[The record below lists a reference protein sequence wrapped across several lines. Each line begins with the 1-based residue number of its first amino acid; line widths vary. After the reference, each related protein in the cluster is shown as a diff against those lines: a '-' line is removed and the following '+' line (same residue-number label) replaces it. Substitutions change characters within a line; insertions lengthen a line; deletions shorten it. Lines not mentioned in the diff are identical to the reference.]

1 LIRILLDQGLSRS
14 AADYLR
20 KIGWDV
26 IHTAEANLSRSTD
39 TEILEHAR
47 QSNRILVT
55 LDADFHAL
63 LAVSNADSPSVIRI
77 RQEGL
82 RGPELA
88 DLLEQVMEKVN
99 PQLQDGALVTVTR
112 TTIRIHRLPVIH
124 ENKR

>member
-1 LIRILLDQGLSRS
+1 MLDLGLSLSTS
-14 AADYLR
+14 AFLR
-20 KIGWDV
+20 LIGWDV

-99 PQLQDGALVTVTR
+99 PQLQDGALVTVTSK
-112 TTIRIHRLPVIH
+112 TIRIHRLPVI
-124 ENKR
+124 RS

>member
-1 LIRILLDQGLSRS
+1 MIRILLDQGLPCS
-14 AADYLR
+14 AAGYLR
-20 KIGWDV
+20 RLGWDV
-26 IHTAEANLSRSTD
+26 IHAAEAKLSRATD
-39 TEILEHAR
+39 TQILEHAR

-99 PQLQDGALVTVTR
+99 PQLQDGALVTVTSK
-112 TTIRIHRLPVIH
+112 TIRIHRLPVI
-124 ENKR
+124 RS

>member
-1 LIRILLDQGLSRS
+1 MIRILLDQGLSRS

-47 QSNRILVT
+47 QSHRILVT

-99 PQLQDGALVTVTR
+99 PQLQYGALVTVTR
-112 TTIRIHRLPVIH
+112 TTIRIHRLPVIR
-124 ENKR
+124 ENKQ

>member
-1 LIRILLDQGLSRS
+1 MIRILLDQGLSRS
-14 AADYLR
+14 TADYLR

-99 PQLQDGALVTVTR
+99 PQLQDGALVTVTSK
-112 TTIRIHRLPVIH
+112 TIRIHRLPVI
-124 ENKR
+124 RS